1 VFLPEPCPPA
11 KFAKVSTV
19 PRLMQFSRNQRK
31 IPIPPPPGVGTSRIN
46 SLSENHAGEQVC
58 IPGILRSQIL
68 MDRSQ
73 TMGLGIDDKLDLIL
87 SKMVGSNNGRT
98 GRKTRRREFKHP
110 VQKGPREEGRN
121 KRLVGHM

>member
-1 VFLPEPCPPA
+1 
-11 KFAKVSTV
+11 
-19 PRLMQFSRNQRK
+19 MQFSKNQRK
-31 IPIPPPPGVGTSRIN
+31 VPIPPPPRVGTSGIN
-46 SLSENHAGEQVC
+46 SLGANHAGEQVC

-68 MDRSQ
+68 IQMDRSQ

-87 SKMVGSNNGRT
+87 SKMAGNNNGRT